1 MRISRLWKRT
11 WILPALALALALAA
25 VGCSNTK
32 TDAQLA
38 GEVQNKINGDL
49 PAQRIVVSV
58 AGGTVTLSGTV
69 ERDEERL
76 KASSDAAQIE
86 GVKTVINNL
95 QVAPAAASIPE
106 APPPALQQAPP
117 PVRRASSYRPKQRPT
132 EVARNQPPS
141 TPAGTPPVAP
151 PLATEPLP
159 PPVEHV
165 TIRAGTTVSVRMVD
179 GLDSEVNQVGDTFRA
194 SLDSPI
200 MVEDRVVVPAGTEV
214 QGRVTDVKS
223 SGRFK
228 GRSEMTLQL
237 VRLQMNGKSYELATS
252 VWNAKGRSEG
262 TRTAATVGGGAA
274 LGAII
279 GAIAGGGKGAAIGA
293 AAGAGAGTGVSA
305 ATKGKQIKVQ
315 PEDVVQFRLT
325 NDVTVVPSASRAATQ
340 DPDQPRLGRLVPSP
354 ATRDPN
360 RPRLERR
367 P

>member
-1 MRISRLWKRT
+1 MRMSQLWKRS
-11 WILPALALALALAA
+11 WLLPALALALALAA
-25 VGCSNTK
+25 VGCSNAK

-49 PAQRIVVSV
+49 PAQHIVVSV
-58 AGGTVTLSGTV
+58 TGGTVTLSGTV
-69 ERDEERL
+69 ERDEDRL

-95 QVAPAAASIPE
+95 QVAPAAATIPE

-117 PVRRASSYRPKQRPT
+117 VRRASSYRPKPRPT
-132 EVARNQPPS
+132 EVASNQPS
-141 TPAGTPPVAP
+141 SSPAGTQPV
-151 PLATEPLP
+151 PLPVATEPLP
-159 PPVEHV
+159 PPVERV

-200 MVEDRVVVPAGTEV
+200 MVDDRVVVPVGTEV

-223 SGRFK
+223 SGRFQ

-237 VRLQMNGKSYELATS
+237 TRLQMNGKSYEFATS
-252 VWNAKGRSEG
+252 VWNVKGRSEG
-262 TRTAATVGGGAA
+262 KQTAATVGGGAA

-279 GAIAGGGKGAAIGA
+279 GAIAGGGKGAAIGSV
-293 AAGAGAGTGVSA
+293 AGAGAGGGVSA
-305 ATKGKQIKVQ
+305 ATKGKQIKVE

-325 NDVTVVPSASRAATQ
+325 NDVTVVPSET
-340 DPDQPRLGRLVPSP
+340 
-354 ATRDPN
+354 ATRDPDRSRLERTVPPTAPRDAD

>member
-1 MRISRLWKRT
+1 MRTSHLWKRS
-11 WILPALALALALAA
+11 WLLPALALALALAA
-25 VGCSNTK
+25 VGCSRAK

-38 GEVQNKINGDL
+38 GEVQNKINSDL

-58 AGGTVTLSGTV
+58 VGGTVTLSGTV
-69 ERDEERL
+69 EQDEDRL
-76 KASSDAAQIE
+76 KASSDAAEIE

-95 QVAPAAASIPE
+95 QVTPAAASIPE
-106 APPPALQQAPP
+106 APPAELSQAPP
-117 PVRRASSYRPKQRPT
+117 PARRASSYRSKPSPT
-132 EVARNQPPS
+132 EVASTVPPS
-141 TPAGTPPVAP
+141 SPAPAGIPPVTP
-151 PLATEPLP
+151 MATEPVP

-165 TIRAGTTVSVRMVD
+165 TIPAGTTVSVRMVD

-200 MVEDRVVVPAGTEV
+200 LVEGRVVAPTGTEV

-223 SGRFK
+223 AGRFK
-228 GRSEMTLQL
+228 GRAEMTLQL
-237 VRLQMNGKSYELATS
+237 VRLQMNGKSYELTTG

-262 TRTAATVGGGAA
+262 TRTAATIGGGSAV
-274 LGAII
+274 GAII

-315 PEDVVQFRLT
+315 PEDVIQFRLA
-325 NDVTVVPSASRAATQ
+325 NEVTVVPSASRAAAQ
-340 DPDQPRLGRLVPSP
+340 DPD
-354 ATRDPN
+354 

-367 P
+367 